1 MDSLPAKANSYLFLP
16 QSFPA
21 PFRQHVIER
30 GATLETVDVPRRLFG
45 SLHSTG
51 EMGEAVPEQALIVET
66 AGGLVVVTGCAHP
79 NVADMAERARASLGK
94 PIDLLVGGFHLG
106 NLSEAEIG
114 SIIRRLQALGV
125 RKVAP
130 SHCTGDRALRL
141 FRDAWKDDFVD
152 SSLGAVIEVPL

>member
-1 MDSLPAKANSYLFLP
+1 M
-16 QSFPA
+16 
-21 PFRQHVIER
+21 
-30 GATLETVDVPRRLFG
+30 
-45 SLHSTG
+45 
-51 EMGEAVPEQALIVET
+51 EAVVLSHAH
-66 AGGLVVVTGCAHP
+66 GDHTG
-79 NVADMAERARASLGK
+79 
-94 PIDLLVGGFHLG
+94 G